1 MIIQPLTPEREADF
15 ASLFLSYFQELEKED
30 PQPLNPGIITEKLI
44 PFILDQWRKGL
55 IHIELCMTDLAAA
68 GFSIYQI
75 DHPESDW
82 CKRPGWGFIREF
94 YIRPESR
101 RKGLGHAMAAHVVAA
116 LKDMGT
122 AQVYLTS
129 DNAVAFWQ
137 HCGFTDETPE
147 AAGSHTLS
155 MNL

>member
-1 MIIQPLTPEREADF
+1 MTIQALTLDRTADF
-15 ASLFLSYFQELEKED
+15 EALFLPYFQELEANE
-30 PQPLNPGIITEKLI
+30 PQPLSPEIITKKLLPFVLNQWEKGII
-44 PFILDQWRKGL
+44 
-55 IHIELCMTDLAAA
+55 HIDLCLADDACT
-68 GFSIYQI
+68 GFVIYQI
-75 DHPESDW
+75 DEPESDW